1 MKNVINKIIVTLF
14 AITLVTTV
22 FNILPKSLANSNG
35 DYTYDVRDDGTIEIT
50 KYNGSTSNLNIPS
63 TIDGKQVSYIGSDS
77 FRGNKYLNSVTIPDS
92 VKVIQSRAFA
102 ECSNL
107 STLKFGKNVEKIYDY
122 VFFQTNIT
130 EITLPEKLNHIS
142 GIAFLGNFVIKN
154 INVDTKNTN
163 FSSSNGIVFS
173 KDKKKI
179 VLYPQGKTE
188 KAYTIPST
196 VEEICDSAFSY
207 AQVESITIPSS
218 VKKFGNYV
226 FSSTNI
232 TSITI
237 PSTVTEMGY
246 GPVADCQKLISAN
259 IQSTVKVLPYDMFN
273 GCTSLKNV
281 TLNDNIEEIYNRA
294 FYGCKSLSN
303 ITLPKNLKKIDA
315 GSFYDCS
322 KLNNI
327 KIPSGVRY
335 ISNSAFNNNTTL
347 DISATK
353 LEKLEDGSYRVL
365 TTIKIDGYFDY
376 QKANEVLTIV
386 NKERANNGL
395 SALKMDRSLLET
407 AMQRAA
413 ESSIYWDHIRP
424 DGSYCFTANSKM
436 TRENIAYGAWTAE
449 QVMNMWMNSSGHKA
463 NILSSDSKSIGI
475 GCFNYNGVNYWVQ
488 CFGEDEAEGTTI
500 TENKNATSKIS
511 IEADYVDLRLERSS
525 MELKIGESQYNV
537 IENYEC
543 SYGLQLVKLNA
554 DSAIWKS
561 SNEKIATVDDY
572 GNVKGIT
579 PGKVTISAII
589 GEMELTYEVTIKL
602 PFDDVN
608 ENDWFYNAVKY
619 TYCNKIMSGLNGNTF
634 SPNTKV
640 TRGMLVT
647 ILYNLEG
654 HPSITGTSKFADVQN
669 KNIYFYNAVVWAS
682 NNNVVSGYANGKF
695 GPDDNI
701 TREQLAT
708 ILYNYCRYKGKYK
721 TVHADYSKFTD
732 NNKISDFAK
741 WGMNWA
747 VGNQIVNGSNGK
759 LNPQGTATRAEAA
772 AMISNYCSKIK

>member
-14 AITLVTTV
+14 VITLVTTV

-35 DYTYDVRDDGTIEIT
+35 DYAYDVRDDGTIEIT

-122 VFFQTNIT
+122 VFYQTNIT
-130 EITLPEKLNHIS
+130 EITLPEKLNYIS
-142 GIAFLGNFVIKN
+142 GIAFLGNCVIKN
-154 INVDTKNTN
+154 INVDANNTN
-163 FSSSNGIVFS
+163 FSSNNGIVFS

-179 VLYPQGKTE
+179 VLYPQGKNE

-207 AQVESITIPSS
+207 AQVESITISKS

-232 TSITI
+232 KSITI

-315 GSFYDCS
+315 GSFYECS
-322 KLNNI
+322 NLNNI

-335 ISNSAFNNNTTL
+335 ISNYAFNNNTTL

-365 TTIKIDGYFDY
+365 TTIKIDGYYDY

-488 CFGEDEAEGTTI
+488 CFGENEAEGTTI